1 MLEQSGKNLSGGQ
14 KQRICIA
21 RAILK
26 NAPIFIFDDSF
37 SALDFMTEA
46 RLRARLGEKIQG
58 RTQIVI
64 TQRISSAMSSDC
76 IFVMDGGRLVDAGRH
91 EELLE
96 RCRIYREIYVS
107 QTGGEAK

>member
-1 MLEQSGKNLSGGQ
+1 
-14 KQRICIA
+14 
-21 RAILK
+21 
-26 NAPIFIFDDSF
+26 
-37 SALDFMTEA
+37 MTEA

-91 EELLE
+91 EELLV

>member
-1 MLEQSGKNLSGGQ
+1 
-14 KQRICIA
+14 
-21 RAILK
+21 
-26 NAPIFIFDDSF
+26 
-37 SALDFMTEA
+37 MTEA
-46 RLRARLGEKIQG
+46 RLRIQLGEKIQG

-64 TQRISSAMSSDC
+64 TQRISPAMSSDC

-96 RCRIYREIYVS
+96 RCRIYREIYIS